1 MLTSQLRKI
10 VIPIVIFLFALS
22 LISASLHTSEKM
34 SFFEALV
41 VGVTAP
47 VQKVVGAVITGIGSV
62 WKGYFHLVGLQREN
76 EALKRELEELKLEL
90 NKSRE
95 ENLKLCSSNVNLKSM
110 VSLFK

>member
-1 MLTSQLRKI
+1 MVLTSQLRKI

-76 EALKRELEELKLEL
+76 EALKRELEEKERALADLSVEL
-90 NKSRE
+90 AVLRK
-95 ENLKLCSSNVNLKSM
+95 KVNGGSWDR
-110 VSLFK
+110 